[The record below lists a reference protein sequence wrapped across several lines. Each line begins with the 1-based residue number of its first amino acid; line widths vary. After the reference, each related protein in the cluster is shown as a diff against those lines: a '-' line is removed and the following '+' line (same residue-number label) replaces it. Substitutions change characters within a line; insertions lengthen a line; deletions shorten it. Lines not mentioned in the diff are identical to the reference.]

1 MWDKGSNFG
10 EMLKRTP
17 RLFLFAW
24 ALILLPLLR
33 VVQVGWTQND
43 AEVSLLDQLFPVRVF
58 DVEVLMSLGDADGE
72 SVMRTFLPET
82 GLRQTLL
89 EEEIL
94 EGPGIS
100 NLQKDKAGRLASW
113 QGEAFFNP
121 SQDMRVRYRYRVRTQ
136 PLQVVLDS
144 LPEVP
149 ARVRPSHKIHLEP
162 TATIQSQSPEI
173 HEFLRTAGVSD
184 TSAVIDKVRK
194 VYEAIL
200 SMRPAPFKGTTDALT
215 ALRLQEA
222 SCNGRSRLMV
232 ACLRNLGVP
241 SRLVGGLILTSGKK
255 RTSHQWLEA
264 QLGGVWVPFDA
275 LNGYFASLPA
285 NYLRLY
291 TGDEGLF
298 RHTTGLP
305 FAYEFNITP
314 RLILPQEGLEAV
326 SVWKAFAEAGI
337 PVSLLQFLLLMP
349 IGAVIVALMRNV
361 IGVRTFGLFLPAL
374 LAVSMRE
381 TGFWVGSAAFVLVI
395 ALVAALHPL
404 LERWRLMYTPRLVI
418 LLVAVVTLFLGIS
431 ALGLFWGQIQFAY
444 ITLFPIVIVAITA
457 ERFARKWEESGASG
471 ALSTA
476 LQTFAVVGLVYLAL
490 GSITLETAFL
500 AFPVLFLSLV
510 GLMLILGRWT
520 GVRVSEYL
528 RFRRVKGFPLG
539 MNARN
544 VLGVFKG
551 NSTRSIAIANDK
563 IATKRML
570 EVAGVPV
577 SPLRGVFDSIQS
589 LEGLRAV
596 LDRPVALKPAAGRG
610 GGGILLVQPRAG
622 GGWEDIHGEALDWG
636 EIFQHAT
643 EIIHGRFSFGDE
655 DSLMV
660 EDLLSPDSEVQALHG
675 KGIADFR
682 FIYEDGKLL
691 MAMLRLPTKESEGKA
706 NLHAGG
712 VGVAVDLETG
722 TLGQVV
728 SSHGVAQRHPDGPQ
742 VTGLKVPQWEALLN
756 VAGRAAAVA
765 PLGYVGVDL
774 VLDRNLGPVVLEW
787 NARPGLEIQNVH
799 GTPLPLAESEES
811 RPWSFVAAM
820 GVGVLLIAGSDMVLV
835 QALAEASTEVLHAGN
850 AEEQENIWQWEEAP
864 RMEREEQRDSPLWG
878 LAREAEKRKDWERA
892 EAIWLQLTADASQ
905 DPDVWMGLARVRM
918 RGQIWSGALS
928 AFDEAIARD
937 SANHAAWV
945 NSGIALSQLERPASA
960 AARYRTAQ
968 ALEPSRMSAW
978 LNEGIAWVK
987 AGDFE
992 RALEPL
998 QYAEKRTTGKDRSK
1012 VLTYLGQAHRG
1023 LKDEAAARR
1032 AYEEAIALNPR
1043 SELARLGLVQLEPEL
1058 DDRLRGVEAVLAL
1071 NPRSSLALF
1080 EKGRILEEKG
1090 EVAAAERCMEQA
1102 LDLRPESQE
1111 LVRELASFY
1120 LNNSAVDEAMEML
1133 GVDSL
1138 EAEDARLMNPQ
1149 VYFIQGRIASK
1160 QDQNNDALTAYDRA
1174 LALSNG
1180 EMAEAWLN
1188 RGVVLKRLGRVED
1201 AVESYR
1207 SAAAMRSDYPEAWYN
1222 MALAFGELNEVDSVV
1237 KAYRRCL
1244 ALDPQSVNAHYN
1256 LGIALKEL
1264 NDFQGAVASWQ
1275 RAVEIDP
1282 SMRKAWFNLG
1292 IYLRRLGRLDEAV
1305 AAYDSLLATY
1315 TDDERAWFN
1324 RGIALRDLGRLDEAM
1339 GSYSRAIE
1347 SDPNYAGAWLNLGS
1361 LQAESGL
1368 DAEALTSFE
1377 EAVALEPANAEAR
1390 FNLGLQLNRMGRR
1403 DEAVLAF
1410 EQSSGLNPD
1419 YERPREQLLVLY
1431 TEMGDKRGIYKTLDA
1446 GLTTEDRAAW
1456 GGDSLYAFA
1465 RELHRRDLQS
1475 LAIVRYEE
1483 AMESGKDGPWPLYW
1497 RAKAHEELGQAEAAI
1512 AGYAETLEEEA
1523 GFKFALYRRAIVL
1536 NESGKRAEARETW
1549 SRLEELYPEFAAEKL
1564 SDKP

>member
-1 MWDKGSNFG
+1 
-10 EMLKRTP
+10 MLKRTP
-17 RLFLFAW
+17 RLFLLAW
-24 ALILLPLLR
+24 ALILLPFLR
-33 VVQVGWTQND
+33 VIQVGWLQND
-43 AEVSLLDQLFPVRVF
+43 GAGSLLDQLFPVRVF
-58 DVEVLMSLGDADGE
+58 DVELVMELSDADGE

-82 GLRQTLL
+82 GSRQILL
-89 EEEIL
+89 EEEVM

-100 NLQKDKAGRLASW
+100 SLEKGKAGRQVTW
-113 QGEAFFNP
+113 TGNGFFNP
-121 SQDMRVRYRYRVRTQ
+121 AAEMRVRYRYRVRTQ

-144 LPEVP
+144 LPDVIP
-149 ARVRPSHKIHLEP
+149 KVRPSHKVYLEP
-162 TATIQSQSPEI
+162 TATVQSQSPEI
-173 HEFLRTAGVSD
+173 HDFLRASGVGDSL
-184 TSAVIDKVRK
+184 TLIDNVRK
-194 VYEAIL
+194 VFDAVSAL
-200 SMRPAPFKGTTDALT
+200 RPAPFKGTTDALT

-232 ACLRNLGVP
+232 ACLRNMGIP
-241 SRLVGGLILTSGKK
+241 ARLVGGLILTSGKK

-275 LNGYFASLPA
+275 LNGHWASLPA

-298 RHTTGLP
+298 KHTTGLP

-381 TGFWVGSAAFVLVI
+381 TGFVVGSSAFVLVI

-418 LLVAVVTLFLGIS
+418 LLVAVVSLFLGIS
-431 ALGLFWGQIQFAY
+431 ALGLYWGQIQFAY

-457 ERFARKWEESGASG
+457 ERFARKWEESGAAG

-476 LQTFAVVGLVYLAL
+476 LQTFVVVGGVYLAL

-520 GVRVSEYL
+520 GVRVSEYI
-528 RFRRVKGFPLG
+528 RFRRVEGFPLG

-570 EVAGVPV
+570 ETAGVPV

-589 LEGLRAV
+589 LSGLKAV

-610 GGGILLVQPRAG
+610 GGGILLVQPRAQ
-622 GGWEDIHGEALDWG
+622 GGWEDIHGDEVSWA

-655 DSLMV
+655 DALMV
-660 EDLLSPDSEVQALHG
+660 EDLLSPDPDVQALHG

-682 FIYEDGKLL
+682 FIYEEGKLL
-691 MAMLRLPTKESEGKA
+691 MAMLRLPTKQSEGKA

-712 VGVAVDLETG
+712 VGVCVDLEAG

-728 SSHGVAQRHPDGPQ
+728 SKEGVSDRHPDGPE
-742 VTGLKVPQWEALLN
+742 VTGLKVPHWNDLLR
-756 VAGRAAAVA
+756 VADQAAAVA

-774 VLDRNLGPVVLEW
+774 VLDRHLGPVVLEW

-799 GTPLPLAESEES
+799 GAPLELAESEES
-811 RPWSFVAAM
+811 RPWGFVAAM
-820 GVGVLLIAGSDMVLV
+820 LVAVALIGGSDMYLV
-835 QALAEASTEVLHAGN
+835 QALAEASTEVWYAGN
-850 AEEQENIWQWEEAP
+850 AEEQENIWQWDEAAS
-864 RMEREEQRDSPLWG
+864 EDAAASQDSPLWG

-892 EAIWLQLTADASQ
+892 EAIWLQLTADLSEN
-905 DPDVWMGLARVRM
+905 PDVWMGLARVRM
-918 RGQIWSGALS
+918 RGQIWSGALT
-928 AFDEAIARD
+928 AFDQALARD

-960 AARYRTAQ
+960 AARYHRAQ
-968 ALEPSRMSAW
+968 ALEPTRMSAW

-992 RALEPL
+992 RALAPL
-998 QYAEKRTTGKDRSK
+998 RHAEERTTGRDRAK

-1023 LKDEAAARR
+1023 LGDENSART

-1043 SELARLGLVQLEPEL
+1043 SELARLGLVQLES
-1058 DDRLRGVEAVLAL
+1058 DGDSRLAGVEAVLAL

-1080 EKGRILEEKG
+1080 EKGRILEERG
-1090 EVAAAERCMEQA
+1090 QISAAERCMEQA
-1102 LDLRPESQE
+1102 LDLHPESQE

-1120 LNNSAVDEAMEML
+1120 LDNAAVDQAMQML

-1138 EAEDARLMNPQ
+1138 AAEVAEEVSPQ

-1160 QDQNNDALTAYDRA
+1160 KDQYDDALAAYDRA
-1174 LALSNG
+1174 LELSNG

-1188 RGVVLKRLGRVED
+1188 RGVVLKRLGRIEE
-1201 AVESYR
+1201 AVSSYR
-1207 SAAAMRSDYPEAWYN
+1207 SAAQTRVDYPEAWYN
-1222 MALAFGELNEVDSVV
+1222 MALAFGELNQIDSVV
-1237 KAYRRCL
+1237 KAYSRCL
-1244 ALDPQSVNAHYN
+1244 ELDPKSPNAHYN
-1256 LGIALKEL
+1256 LGIAYKDLGEYS
-1264 NDFQGAVASWQ
+1264 GAVDTWQ
-1275 RAVEIDP
+1275 RAVELDP
-1282 SMRKAWFNLG
+1282 NMRKAWFNLG
-1292 IYLRRLGRLDEAV
+1292 IYLRRLGRLEEAV
-1305 AAYDSLLATY
+1305 AAYDSLLLSY
-1315 TDDERAWFN
+1315 PEDERAWFN
-1324 RGIALRDLGRLDEAM
+1324 RGIALRDLGRAEEAKS
-1339 GSYSRAIE
+1339 SYRRAIE
-1347 SDPNYAGAWLNLGS
+1347 SDANYAGAWLNLGS
-1361 LQAESGL
+1361 LQAESGE
-1368 DAEALTSFE
+1368 AEEALTSFE
-1377 EAVALEPANAEAR
+1377 EAVALEPANPEAR
-1390 FNLGLQLNRMGRR
+1390 FNLGLQLNRMGRK
-1403 DEAVLAF
+1403 DEAILAF
-1410 EQSSGLNPD
+1410 EQSAGLDPE
-1419 YERPREQLLVLY
+1419 YERPREQLLALY
-1431 TEMGDKRGIYKTLDA
+1431 TEIGDRRGVYKTLDA
-1446 GLTTEDRAAW
+1446 GLTRADRQAW
-1456 GGDSLYAFA
+1456 GGDSLYEYA
-1465 RELHRRDLQS
+1465 RELHRRDLQL
-1475 LAIVRYEE
+1475 LAIERYGE
-1483 AMESGKDGPWPLYW
+1483 AIDSGKEGPWPLYW
-1497 RAKAHEELGQAEAAI
+1497 RAKANEELRNFDAAI
-1512 AGYAETLEEEA
+1512 AGYEETLEA
-1523 GFKFALYRRAIVL
+1523 NDTFKFALYRLSIVL
-1536 NESGKRAEARETW
+1536 KDSGKLAEARGRW
-1549 SRLEELYPEFAAEKL
+1549 AKLEELYPEFAVEKL